1 MIIQRCLPASVPV
14 HAGLRGSHP
23 LEWAC
28 PDIPVSRV
36 WAVPKTSF
44 PTDDV
49 DLEVFV
55 CGEGFPAFCLK
66 RNPKPLESAGDRTE
80 EKLVLA
86 HLRADSGA
94 DGCVSGV
101 HIGCIAAGAPHCH
114 MFLNLHKASPFQ
126 CPRIMFRVRLAASP
140 LAAPEG
146 MRGLLPLEGSCNEP
160 SPFVLVSLCP
170 SCL

>member
-1 MIIQRCLPASVPV
+1 MAPLVEGHMSRPSVVFDACAPRTWRQLINHDHSALSARKCTCACGSAWVASTRM
-14 HAGLRGSHP
+14 GLSRYSG
-23 LEWAC
+23 
-28 PDIPVSRV
+28 IRV

-114 MFLNLHKASPFQ
+114 MFLNLHKA
-126 CPRIMFRVRLAASP
+126 C
-140 LAAPEG
+140 
-146 MRGLLPLEGSCNEP
+146 LLYTSP
-160 SPFVLVSLCP
+160 SPRDKRQSRMP
-170 SCL
+170 SSA